1 MNISTD
7 GYIALGVSLLVA
19 MLLDF
24 TVLRLFVQFLRPA
37 SVYLFWGGRAGK
49 LIAATAWLLY
59 FTSSWYPMF
68 AHTEAPPAVGGVG
81 WVVIAA
87 LVVLAA
93 ISFPRNRPVQKGS
106 DA

>member
-1 MNISTD
+1 MNISSD
-7 GYIALGVSLLVA
+7 GYIALGVSVLVA

-37 SVYLFWGGRAGK
+37 SVYLFWAGRAGK
-49 LIAATAWLLY
+49 LVAATVWLLY
-59 FTSSWYPMF
+59 FTGSWHPMF
-68 AHTEAPPAVGGVG
+68 AGTEASPAVGSVG
-81 WVVIAA
+81 WVVIAV

-93 ISFPRNRPVQKGS
+93 VSFPRNRPAAKGN